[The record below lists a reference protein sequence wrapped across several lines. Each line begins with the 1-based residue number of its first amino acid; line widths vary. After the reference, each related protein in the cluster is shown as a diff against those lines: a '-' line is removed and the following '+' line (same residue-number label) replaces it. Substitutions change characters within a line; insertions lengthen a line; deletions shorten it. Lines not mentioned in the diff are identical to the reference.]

1 MRFKKYLLYLLI
13 LIVAGA
19 IAVSIFFAVKDRDQD
34 KAAEEAQSVDA
45 EGETAAAPSED
56 AVDADPE
63 PEEEIEPEPE
73 IFEDHYTSSSG
84 DFTGYTIK
92 CPEGWVIKEEESGKT
107 LMLSNAGML
116 LGSSSPASEYIMIKV
131 EGSSSLEDGPQGLI
145 DAYEEKAAAG
155 SYEMIEGFE
164 ADTGDGEVDIT
175 GYSYSSGFAGSTGD
189 GDDTEIPG
197 EIDLMT
203 YAAEDDHIYIIKYM
217 ASGIEKDAA
226 IKAFKGFLKDFEIG
240 GEISGDMT
248 AGEYGSMNILILG
261 VDSGLGREWGRKS
274 ARSDINMILH
284 INLQTYGAT
293 IVTIP
298 RDLWVPIPG
307 HNDGKINGAYTIGG
321 PELAIETFE
330 SFSGLD
336 IDNYIITDFD
346 GFIPLIDYLGGV
358 TIEVGEDMADG
369 FSGCYLSRGVHHLN
383 GEQALALCRNR
394 YRKGDGSTQGGAWA
408 REREAAKVIK
418 ALYEQKTTLD
428 KILALPAFA
437 DFLLRYTWTDM
448 NFIDLMRILPV
459 LGNIGTPEI
468 ELRGVPSYS
477 KMIGK
482 ASAVVHYEEETAQM
496 FEEIKNQ

>member
-1 MRFKKYLLYLLI
+1 MRLKKYLLYLLI

-19 IAVSIFFAVKDRDQD
+19 IAVSIFFAVKDRGQD
-34 KAAEEAQSVDA
+34 KTAEEEMSADA
-45 EGETAAAPSED
+45 EEEIAAAGSED
-56 AVDADPE
+56 TVKAEPE

-73 IFEDHYTSSSG
+73 VFEEYYTSSSA
-84 DFTGYTIK
+84 DFTGYTLR
-92 CPEGWVIKEEESGKT
+92 CPDGWIIREEESGKT
-107 LMLSNAGML
+107 LMLSNAEML
-116 LGSSSPASEYIMIKV
+116 SGSSSPASEYIMIKV
-131 EGSSSLEDGPQGLI
+131 EQSPEDGPRGLI
-145 DAYEEKAAAG
+145 EAYKDTAEAG
-155 SYEMIEGFE
+155 SYEMVEDLT
-164 ADTGDGEVDIT
+164 ADTGNGAVDIT
-175 GYSYSSGFAGSTGD
+175 GYSYESGLAGGD
-189 GDDTEIPG
+189 AGTPG
-197 EIDLMT
+197 EMDLIT
-203 YAAEDDHIYIIKYM
+203 YAADSGHIYIIKYM
-217 ASGIEKDAA
+217 ASGMEKDAA
-226 IKAFKGFLKDFEIG
+226 IKTFTGFLKDFEIG
-240 GEISGDMT
+240 GDINGDM
-248 AGEYGSMNILILG
+248 AASGSGSMNILILG
-261 VDSGLGREWGRKS
+261 VDSGLGREWGRQS

-284 INLQTYGAT
+284 INLETYGAT

-298 RDLWVPIPG
+298 RDLWVPMPG
-307 HNDGKINGAYTIGG
+307 HNDGKINGAYAIGG

-330 SFSGLD
+330 DFSGLD

-346 GFIPLIDYLGGV
+346 GFIPLIDHLGGV

-394 YRKGDGSTQGGAWA
+394 YRSGDGSTQGGAWA

-437 DFLLRYTWTDM
+437 DFLLRYTWTDIG
-448 NFIDLMRILPV
+448 FIDLMRILPV

-468 ELRGVPSYS
+468 EIRGVPSYS

-482 ASAVVHYEEETAQM
+482 ASAVVHYEDETAQM